1 MGSHFRFFTDIW
13 HNKLVSEPLSEVLD
27 LKMTGPKL
35 EVEKF
40 TGENDFHLWRLTM
53 KALLVHQGLDEALA
67 EVTSPKKPRKIS
79 DDDLPDVLDRAHSA
93 IILSLGDGV
102 LREVGGETTAA
113 GLWKKFED
121 LYTKKSMAKR
131 LATKKKLYTL
141 QMEEGS
147 SIFDHID
154 AFNKI
159 ILDLED
165 INVKIDDE
173 NKAIILLYSLP
184 SSYEHLV
191 DTLMYGRQ
199 SLSMVDVKET
209 LSSKA
214 ASKKEASHGEGLTVR
229 GRPEKR
235 ECGKGKKKRSK
246 SRPKNMK
253 CFHCHKEDHFK
264 KDCPERK
271 YKGKETKEK
280 TGDAAV
286 ASE

>member
-1 MGSHFRFFTDIW
+1 MGSHFQFFTDIW
-13 HNKLVSEPLSEVLD
+13 HNKLVSELLSEVLD

-40 TGENDFHLWRLTM
+40 TGENDFHLWRLKM
-53 KALLVHQGLDEALA
+53 KALLVHQGLYKALA

-79 DDDLPDVLDRAHSA
+79 DDDLPDVLEKAHSA

-113 GLWKKFED
+113 GLWKKLED

-154 AFNKI
+154 AFNKS

-165 INVKIDDE
+165 INVSDGASRGNWVLEI
-173 NKAIILLYSLP
+173 SLRTMKP
-184 SSYEHLV
+184 
-191 DTLMYGRQ
+191 M
-199 SLSMVDVKET
+199 MV
-209 LSSKA
+209 
-214 ASKKEASHGEGLTVR
+214 G
-229 GRPEKR
+229 
-235 ECGKGKKKRSK
+235 
-246 SRPKNMK
+246 
-253 CFHCHKEDHFK
+253 
-264 KDCPERK
+264 
-271 YKGKETKEK
+271 
-280 TGDAAV
+280 
-286 ASE
+286 